1 MYYCTHKCIN
11 SHYTIK
17 LHGKQ
22 VLCLNEHIL
31 EVNVEMV
38 QFVWILKGLNKRSN
52 TQQLIEVLVYLVLE
66 SYIAS

>member
-1 MYYCTHKCIN
+1 MYYCTHKCIK

-17 LHGKQ
+17 LYGKQ

-38 QFVWILKGLNKRSN
+38 QFVWILKGFIKL
-52 TQQLIEVLVYLVLE
+52 
-66 SYIAS
+66 